1 MSKKNFW
8 LVIGAIMIAVVGY
21 FGFNAWQNTGRDT
34 KTQDG
39 PLKELRIQFV
49 PSSQA
54 DKMEARTK
62 PLEKLLSKEL
72 DMPVHVSVST
82 DYNTVVEALGSKQID
97 LGFLP
102 PHPYVYAHE
111 KYGAEVL
118 LQAQR
123 YEMDSKKNDG
133 SQTDELTGSY
143 RGVVLVKKDSDIKS
157 PEDLKGKSIAVQN
170 TTSDSGFIF
179 QTVDLDKEDKLN
191 VLKDSKL
198 ITVKGHDQGILSVL
212 NGDTDAAFVFEEARN
227 IVKPDHPTV
236 YEDTRVI
243 KYTQPIPND
252 NITIRSGISEE
263 DTQKIQDAMMKIF
276 NEDEEGKQV
285 MKEVYRWLGVTKSSD
300 KNYNIVREYQDY
312 IDNMK

>member
-1 MSKKNFW
+1 MSKKSFW
-8 LVIGAIMIAVVGY
+8 FVVITAIIVVG
-21 FGFNAWQNTGRDT
+21 GFMGFKAWQGAGQD
-34 KTQDG
+34 KTDNG

-49 PSSQA
+49 PSSQG

-72 DMPVHVSVST
+72 NMPVHVSIST

-111 KYGAEVL
+111 KYGADVL

-123 YEMDSKKNDG
+123 YEMNTKKGDG
-133 SQTDELTGSY
+133 SQTDEFTNAY
-143 RGVVLVKKDSDIKS
+143 RGTIIVKKDSDIKK

-179 QTVDLDKEDKLN
+179 QTVELDKKHKLN

-198 ITVKGHDQGILSVL
+198 VTVKGHDQGILSVL
-212 NGDTDAAFVFEEARN
+212 NGDTDAAFVFEEAPN
-227 IVKPDHPTV
+227 IVKADKPDV
-236 YEDTRVI
+236 YDDLRFVMFTE
-243 KYTQPIPND
+243 PIPND
-252 NITIRSGISEE
+252 NITIRSGVSAE
-263 DTQKIQDAMMKIF
+263 DTKKIQDAMIKVF
-276 NEDEEGKQV
+276 NEDEVGKQV
-285 MKEVYRWLGVTKSSD
+285 MKDVYRWVGVTKSSD
-300 KNYNIVREYQDY
+300 KNYNIVREYQEY
-312 IDNMK
+312 MDNMK

>member
-1 MSKKNFW
+1 MSKKSFW
-8 LVIGAIMIAVVGY
+8 MIVMAVIVVLGGYVGMKAFKGA
-21 FGFNAWQNTGRDT
+21 DT
-34 KTQDG
+34 QQTKG

-49 PSSQA
+49 PSSQG

-72 DMPVHVSVST
+72 GMPVHVSVST

-111 KYGAEVL
+111 KYGADVL

-123 YEMDSKKNDG
+123 YEMNSKKHDG
-133 SQTDELTGSY
+133 SQLDKLTNSY
-143 RGVVLVKKDSDIKS
+143 RGTILVKKDSDIKK
-157 PEDLKGKSIAVQN
+157 PEDLKGKSIAVQSS
-170 TTSDSGFIF
+170 TSDSGFIF
-179 QTVDLDKEDKLN
+179 QTVELDKDNGLN
-191 VLKDSKL
+191 VMKDAKL

-212 NGDTDAAFVFEEARN
+212 NGDTDAAFIFEEAPN
-227 IVKPDHPTV
+227 IVKPDQPKV
-236 YEDTRVI
+236 YEQTRVI

-252 NITIRSGISEE
+252 NITIRAGVSPE
-263 DTQKIQDAMMKIF
+263 DTKKIQDAMLKIF
-276 NEDEEGKQV
+276 NEDKIGKQV
-285 MKEVYRWLGVTKSSD
+285 MKDVYRWVGVTKSSD
-300 KNYNIVREYQDY
+300 KNYNIVREYQKY